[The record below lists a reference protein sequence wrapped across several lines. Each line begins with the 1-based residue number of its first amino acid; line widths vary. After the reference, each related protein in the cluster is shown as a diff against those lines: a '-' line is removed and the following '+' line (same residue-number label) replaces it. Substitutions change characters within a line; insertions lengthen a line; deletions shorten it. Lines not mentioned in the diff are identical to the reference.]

1 MHDGS
6 ILAPL
11 THIETPENV
20 RLAFRLAG
28 PGSRMGA
35 YLLDLALRWA
45 VIMGLM
51 FFVGL
56 FLPFISVSGLPIGIY
71 LVGLFLVEWGYG
83 CLFEGLWNGQTPGKK
98 AFRLRV
104 MKAEGYS
111 ISFHEAMLRNLL
123 RAADILP
130 VLYGVG
136 FLTMLCNGRMQRIG
150 DLVAG
155 TIVVREK
162 RQTLREEL
170 PGLRSVEPFPPG
182 TFQNAFRPSE
192 RTLDVMDS
200 LFRRRGV
207 LGTGRVEEIARILAD
222 PLARRLSDPKQRLEA
237 RRKPSHFLFR
247 VLATFQPPAEARE
260 ETDSAP
266 SSPPPSSI
274 RAAS

>member
-6 ILAPL
+6 VLDPL
-11 THIETPENV
+11 TYIETPENV

-35 YLLDLALRWA
+35 YLLDLALRWTVISGLA
-45 VIMGLM
+45 V
-51 FFVGL
+51 FVGL
-56 FLPFISVSGLPIGIY
+56 LLPFISISGLPIGIY
-71 LVGLFLVEWGYG
+71 LLGLFIVEWGYG
-83 CLFEGLWNGQTPGKK
+83 CLFEALWNGQTPGKK
-98 AFRLRV
+98 AFQLRV
-104 MKAEGYS
+104 MKTEGYS
-111 ISFHEAMLRNLL
+111 IGIHEAMLRNLL

-136 FLTMLCNGRMQRIG
+136 FLTMLSNGRMQRIG

-162 RQTLREEL
+162 RHKLREEL
-170 PGLRSVEPFPPG
+170 PGLRSAEPFPPG
-182 TFQNAFRPSE
+182 SFQNAYRPSE

-200 LFRRRGV
+200 LFRRRTL

-222 PLARRLSDPKQRLEA
+222 PLARRLSDPKLRLEA
-237 RRKPSHFLFR
+237 RRRPSHFLFR
-247 VLATFQPPAEARE
+247 ILATFQPPAETRTGTVGA
-260 ETDSAP
+260 
-266 SSPPPSSI
+266 PPSPSI